1 MKHLLEAVFSPL
13 GVTTLVL
20 VAGLLLSLCARP
32 SRAGLWL
39 LAAGACLHLVWLCS
53 PLAEIVIWSLEVQ
66 YPPLVQPAAVA
77 LDRIVV
83 LAGYGETHP
92 AIPVTSQVS
101 SHTLCNLVEGLRLY
115 HQRPGAKLLLAG
127 GRLRPTDQPV
137 AHIMAD
143 LVRALG
149 VPADDILLEGHSQT
163 TYENLLYV
171 KALLGT
177 QPFVLV
183 AAACDLPRAM
193 AVGHKL
199 GMAPVAAPA
208 CIWTLQH
215 YAAGVSVRGVMDAMR
230 TPSPERVARLQW
242 AFHEYVG
249 LLWYKMLGRI

>member
-1 MKHLLEAVFSPL
+1 MGAYGRTVVSEGTANPAHLDEERIVRMKHLLEAVLSPL

-20 VAGLLLSLCARP
+20 VAGLLLSLRVRP

-77 LDRIVV
+77 LERIVV

-101 SHTLCNLVEGLRLY
+101 CHTLCNVIEGLRHY
-115 HQRPGAKLLLAG
+115 HQRPAAKL
-127 GRLRPTDQPV
+127 
-137 AHIMAD
+137 
-143 LVRALG
+143 
-149 VPADDILLEGHSQT
+149 
-163 TYENLLYV
+163 
-171 KALLGT
+171 LLGT
-177 QPFVLV
+177 QPFVFV
-183 AAACDLPRAM
+183 AAACDLPCAM

-242 AFHEYVG
+242 AFHEY
-249 LLWYKMLGRI
+249 